1 MYPHPQK
8 KEEKK
13 GKLLVS
19 SDKSSSGREFREG
32 DRVTVYDCKD
42 KEHIGTVKW
51 ACSGKEKGIYGYIIG
66 IELVSYYHFNSYYKF
81 HI

>member
-1 MYPHPQK
+1 MHPHPQK

-19 SDKSSSGREFREG
+19 SDKSSSGRDFREG
-32 DRVTVYDCKD
+32 DRVAVYDNKD

-51 ACSGKEKGIYGYIIG
+51 AYPGKEKGIDGYIIG
-66 IELVSYYHFNSYYKF
+66 VELVSILPF
-81 HI
+81 